1 MKIEKN
7 HKVRCSHVDVIKK
20 YRPVRYEENQC
31 RKRAI
36 HLGKVGV
43 VFNWE
48 DCSKVEG
55 RETSDYCL
63 EHHAEHHFTPSETLS
78 TYCSECPE
86 DAEPMFVMNRRLEL
100 LHSKEE
106 GIWGDPHESGS
117 ISSDY
122 GFCCPKH
129 GGSKDQWA
137 ENVSRKCITFVR
149 GDCQ

>member
-1 MKIEKN
+1 MKN
-7 HKVRCSHVDVIKK
+7 HKVRCSDS
-20 YRPVRYEENQC
+20 EC

-36 HLGKVGV
+36 HLDKVAKRI
-43 VFNWE
+43 NWE
-48 DCSKVEG
+48 DGKRFVG
-55 RETSDYCL
+55 RDTSDYCL
-63 EHHAEHHFTPSETLS
+63 EHHAEHYFTPSETLS

-106 GIWGDPHESGS
+106 GIWGDPKEGLS

-122 GFCCPKH
+122 GFTCPKH

-137 ENVSRKCITFVR
+137 KYVSRKSITFVR
-149 GDCQ
+149 SDCR

>member
-1 MKIEKN
+1 MAKIEKN
-7 HKVRCSHVDVIKK
+7 HEVRCSHV
-20 YRPVRYEENQC
+20 ENNTQC

-36 HLGKVGV
+36 HLGKVGE

-48 DCSKVEG
+48 DCSKQIG

-63 EHHAEHHFTPSETLS
+63 EHHNRFHFTPSETLS

-106 GIWGDPHESGS
+106 GIWGDPYESGS

-137 ENVSRKCITFVR
+137 KYVSRKSITFVR
-149 GDCQ
+149 SDCR

>member
-1 MKIEKN
+1 MAKIEKN
-7 HKVRCSHVDVIKK
+7 HKVRCSHVSDWFRGNK
-20 YRPVRYEENQC
+20 QC

-36 HLGKVGV
+36 HLGKVAERI
-43 VFNWE
+43 NWE
-48 DCSKVEG
+48 DGKRFVG
-55 RETSDYCL
+55 RDTSDYCL
-63 EHHAEHHFTPSETLS
+63 EHHIQHHFTPSETLS

-106 GIWGDPHESGS
+106 GIWGDPKEGLS

-137 ENVSRKCITFVR
+137 KYVSRKSITFVR
-149 GDCQ
+149 SDCR

>member
-1 MKIEKN
+1 MIVVARIEKN
-7 HKVRCSHVDVIKK
+7 HKVRCSHV
-20 YRPVRYEENQC
+20 ENNTCC

-36 HLGKVGV
+36 HLGEVAERI
-43 VFNWE
+43 NWE
-48 DCSKVEG
+48 DGKRFVG
-55 RETSDYCL
+55 RDTSDYCL

-106 GIWGDPHESGS
+106 GFWGDPKEGLS
-117 ISSDY
+117 ISSDN
-122 GFCCPKH
+122 GFTSWGTTCCPKH

-137 ENVSRKCITFVR
+137 KYVSRKSITFVR
-149 GDCQ
+149 SDCR

>member
-31 RKRAI
+31 RKRVI
-36 HLGKVGV
+36 HIGRKR
-43 VFNWE
+43 
-48 DCSKVEG
+48 EG
-55 RETSDYCL
+55 GRNTSYYCL
-63 EHHAEHHFTPSETLS
+63 EHHVDHQFTPSETLS

-137 ENVSRKCITFVR
+137 NNVSRKCITFVR

>member
-31 RKRAI
+31 RKRVI
-36 HLGKVGV
+36 HIGRKR
-43 VFNWE
+43 E
-48 DCSKVEG
+48 DG
-55 RETSDYCL
+55 RNTSYYCL
-63 EHHAEHHFTPSETLS
+63 EHHVEHHFTPSETLS

-106 GIWGDPHESGS
+106 GIWGDPYESGS

-122 GFCCPKH
+122 GLCCPKH

>member
-31 RKRAI
+31 RKRVI
-36 HLGKVGV
+36 HIGRKR
-43 VFNWE
+43 E
-48 DCSKVEG
+48 DG
-55 RETSDYCL
+55 RNTSYYCL
-63 EHHAEHHFTPSETLS
+63 EHHVEHHFTPSETLS

-86 DAEPMFVMNRRLEL
+86 DAEPMFVENRRLEL